1 MVLEI
6 ILYYSSIL
14 IWRLEVG
21 ACFTISIE
29 QGQGSDRWRSRE
41 AMCCNV
47 ILYYLI
53 ASLNTMQV
61 QYGTSIARCYACT
74 MEGKVKV
81 GMCVVRIND
90 CACVRAYSQY
100 KYYEHV

>member
-1 MVLEI
+1 M
-6 ILYYSSIL
+6 IL
-14 IWRLEVG
+14 
-21 ACFTISIE
+21 F
-29 QGQGSDRWRSRE
+29 D
-41 AMCCNV
+41 
-47 ILYYLI
+47 LI

-74 MEGKVKV
+74 RMEGKVKV

-90 CACVRAYSQY
+90 CACMRVYSQY